1 MVRTR
6 ADAGATRAAG
16 AKAPRKNLGGVSA
29 RMVIA
34 NAFADKGKGKDHSS
48 GNSYCPRETPDW
60 QKPITSFFQRPS
72 TESGEGS
79 LEWKDKMN
87 ESVDAEPAAASA
99 TSSPSG
105 LTSTEDNPSD

>member
-6 ADAGATRAAG
+6 ADAGVTRAAG

-60 QKPITSFFQRPS
+60 QKPITSFFHRPS
-72 TESGEGS
+72 NESGERS
-79 LEWKDKMN
+79 FKWKEKMN
-87 ESVDAEPAAASA
+87 ESLDAEPAAASA
-99 TSSPSG
+99 TSSSLD
-105 LTSTEDNPSD
+105 LTSTEDNTTG